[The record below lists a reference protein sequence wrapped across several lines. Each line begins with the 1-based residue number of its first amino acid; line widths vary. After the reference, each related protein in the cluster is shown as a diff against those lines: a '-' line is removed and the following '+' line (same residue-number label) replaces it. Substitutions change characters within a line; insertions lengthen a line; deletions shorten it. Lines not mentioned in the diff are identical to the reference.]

1 MYTDNQNKELEQ
13 VENLLV
19 NFTIEDRDEVT
30 ELAEKCIFDNLTGVP
45 RCLKQN
51 AKEKDAL
58 VKHITD
64 HGGYNWYPSDT
75 IFILRNASAFADC
88 IDYLPDWT
96 GKT

>member
-30 ELAEKCIFDNLTGVP
+30 ELAEKCIFDSEYG
-45 RCLKQN
+45 
-51 AKEKDAL
+51 DAL